1 MYMEETEERLCFIKL
16 VSGEELISMMSS
28 IEDNELKLII
38 LNHPLKIS
46 IIEKSEDI
54 PSSGLKLDHW
64 LKFSDDYVFTLN
76 FDKVMTMTRV
86 KNPNLKYM
94 YKKFVTKYG
103 DTSILSSNNDCEIKM
118 NKSLGMIGSVEETRD
133 KLESLF
139 NSKSVSSI

>member
-54 PSSGLKLDHW
+54 PLSGLKLDHW

-139 NSKSVSSI
+139 KSKSVSSI

>member
-1 MYMEETEERLCFIKL
+1 
-16 VSGEELISMMSS
+16 
-28 IEDNELKLII
+28 
-38 LNHPLKIS
+38 
-46 IIEKSEDI
+46 
-54 PSSGLKLDHW
+54 
-64 LKFSDDYVFTLN
+64 
-76 FDKVMTMTRV
+76 MTRV

>member
-16 VSGEELISMMSS
+16 VSGEELNIYDEP

-86 KNPNLKYM
+86 KNPNLNIC
-94 YKKFVTKYG
+94 TKNLL
-103 DTSILSSNNDCEIKM
+103 LSMEIQAYFQIT
-118 NKSLGMIGSVEETRD
+118 MIV
-133 KLESLF
+133 KL
-139 NSKSVSSI
+139 K